1 MTAFHTTPRC
11 ELTLEIEKQLK
22 TGITI
27 SPDTLQ
33 FMASTFS
40 IETPQAL
47 GELLARPDD
56 CDSRSLLELLF
67 TPDEAIR
74 VNLEAAIERH
84 PCDDRDQQ
92 AIINRLVRKKIA
104 APIQFQGD
112 PCRMVFNLNEDL
124 VETYVRGLNI
134 TVRLPPDLV
143 AAIDTHTADRLN
155 HETKAVLRS
164 ARTAWSRPIC
174 TFLGKLIEKA
184 AQPGPLFRADL
195 ELCLAIFDEQS
206 IALPL
211 FDLFMAKK
219 RGLLVMLQQAAR
231 FEQQLALENMETLM
245 LKGVRVPHID
255 KAETGRQITRI
266 DAICLAVFG
275 VTDTTLQIP
284 TAVDLGDFRSRAD
297 LDRAFEILT

>member
-1 MTAFHTTPRC
+1 VTAIHTPPRR

-27 SPDTLQ
+27 GQDTLR

-47 GELLARPDD
+47 GELLAKPDD

-67 TPDEAIR
+67 TPDEAVR

-84 PCDDRDQQ
+84 PFDDRDQQ
-92 AIINRLVRKKIA
+92 AIIHRLVRKEIA
-104 APIQFQGD
+104 APLQFQGD
-112 PCRMVFNLNEDL
+112 PYRMVFNLNEDL

-143 AAIDTHTADRLN
+143 AAIDTHTAGRLN
-155 HETKAVLRS
+155 HEIKAVLRS

-174 TFLGKLIEKA
+174 TFLGKLIEKT
-184 AQPGPLFRADL
+184 AQPGPLFRGDL
-195 ELCLAIFDEQS
+195 ELCLAIFGEQS
-206 IALPL
+206 TAPPL
-211 FDLFMAKK
+211 FDLFMSKK

-231 FEQQLALENMETLM
+231 FEKQLALENMETLM

-255 KAETGRQITRI
+255 QVETGRQITRI

-284 TAVDLGDFRSRAD
+284 IAVDLGDFRSRAD